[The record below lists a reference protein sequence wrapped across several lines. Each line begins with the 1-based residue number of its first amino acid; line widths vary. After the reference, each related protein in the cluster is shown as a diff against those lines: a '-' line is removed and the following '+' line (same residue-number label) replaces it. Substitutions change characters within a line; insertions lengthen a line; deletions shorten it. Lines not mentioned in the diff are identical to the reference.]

1 MLLLQYDP
9 ATTEL
14 VFREQPL
21 PPVTANFSEFNLT
34 TTISLNAG
42 TVTVNGYI
50 DMNQDG
56 NIEVGVS
63 SIVEVL

>member
-21 PPVTANFSEFNLT
+21 PPVTANFSEFTLT
-34 TTISLNAG
+34 TNLALNAG
-42 TVTVNGYI
+42 TVTVTGHI
-50 DMNQDG
+50 DFDG
-56 NIEVGVS
+56 QGKLDVSVGGIIEV
-63 SIVEVL
+63 L

>member
-14 VFREQPL
+14 IFREQAL
-21 PPVTANFSEFNLT
+21 PPVTANFEEINLT
-34 TTISLNAG
+34 TNITLNAG

-50 DMNQDG
+50 DMSETGQIQVVIG
-56 NIEVGVS
+56 